1 MEALLGP
8 KDAEAARRT
17 DPESL
22 NARFG
27 RGEGRIMPLDGTIRG
42 GSQAEEHLARW
53 FGPRLYTPADVTA
66 AESLK
71 RPALVASRQQQR
83 CALSIGVSHDPSA
96 LAVLFD
102 ILEQTGLKLCAL
114 GLAVAADESDGL
126 AATVVLE
133 GLGLRALRPALIAH
147 VATTLQTERRGAGNT
162 SLDAVRVWD
171 VTPDGDGDSLEGAV
185 YGAPPQRV
193 VQTRLSPFVAHTHRR
208 SSGRNSGTLEQ
219 GHALATPCVPTAA
232 VVAISGPQAAVL
244 ARLLRAITNE
254 DGLALMGF
262 KVLPEVEMFQ
272 AREVTPFEVGDK
284 RWKSSLATIS
294 K

>member
-8 KDAEAARRT
+8 KDAEVARRT

-27 RGEGRIMPLDGTIRG
+27 RGDGRAMPLGGTVRG

-53 FGPRLYTPADVTA
+53 FGPRLRTPADVTA
-66 AESLK
+66 AASLK
-71 RPALVASRQQQR
+71 CPALVGSRQRQR

-96 LAVLFD
+96 LALLFD
-102 ILEQTGLKLCAL
+102 VLEQTGLNLCAL
-114 GLAVAADESDGL
+114 GLAVAADETDGL

-147 VATTLQTERRGAGNT
+147 VATTLQTERHRAGNT
-162 SLDAVRVWD
+162 SQGVLRVWD
-171 VTPDGDGDSLEGAV
+171 ATPADDGDSLERV
-185 YGAPPQRV
+185 VHGAPPQRV
-193 VQTRLSPFVAHTHRR
+193 VQTRLSPFVAHAHRR
-208 SSGRNSGTLEQ
+208 SSGRNTGTLEQ

-244 ARLLRAITNE
+244 ARLLRAISNE

-272 AREVTPFEVGDK
+272 AREVTPFEAGDK
-284 RWKSSLATIS
+284 RWKPSLATIS
-294 K
+294 Q